1 MFVSF
6 TKTLKKMSGFRLGFN
21 ADVKHVFIGAKLRD
35 LAICVFVHFVVREVL
50 IQAPVN
56 VPLLIA
62 AFPNVDIHVRKSANY
77 VADRLKRHVVC
88 DLLHFHIE

>member
-1 MFVSF
+1 MV
-6 TKTLKKMSGFRLGFN
+6 N
-21 ADVKHVFIGAKLRD
+21 AADDNAKRDGEQSIPRDDV
-35 LAICVFVHFVVREVL
+35 CVFVHFVVCEVL

-77 VADRLKRHVVC
+77 VADRLKCHVVC
-88 DLLHFHIE
+88 DPLHLHIE